1 VVKTDMINLFRDF
14 LKNEA
19 DIFRLNFILVTLIPK
34 EADAKTLKK
43 FRPIDLTNCCFK
55 IFSKACTR
63 MGKCADRLISTNQSA
78 FIRERYILESVVT
91 AHEIIHDVHKNK
103 MEGLILKLD
112 YEKAY
117 DKVNIEFL
125 KKMLK
130 QSGFSQ
136 KNG

>member
-34 EADAKTLKK
+34 EADVKTLKK
-43 FRPIDLTNCCFK
+43 FRPIALTNCCFK
-55 IFSKACTR
+55 IFPKACTR